1 MTENYQPEQY
11 WDSVAESIDER
22 GDLKIIAGDDEPY
35 YRYKRRLFLDL
46 FRRIDVRGKKVL
58 EIGSGPGGNL
68 QELTAMGAASVTGA
82 DISTKMIGVA
92 RRNLKNDSIQLV
104 KINGRELPF
113 PDRAFDLAFTSTVLQ
128 HNTNEAVLLQLIG
141 EICRVTNGEVILF
154 ERIESRIKGHE
165 SNLGRP
171 VSYYAGILGR
181 HGFELQSTL
190 FLPLQAS
197 YYVCGAI
204 RKLFNAR
211 TRKEGEHITGTA
223 RLLENL
229 TLPLTKVLDRIIPS
243 RRDVGMLHF
252 RRRSV
257 QAPV

>member
-1 MTENYQPEQY
+1 MTENYHPEQY
-11 WDSVAESIDER
+11 WDSVAESIDGRE
-22 GDLKIIAGDDEPY
+22 DLKIIAGDDEPY
-35 YRYKRRLFLDL
+35 YRYKRRLFLNL
-46 FRRIDVRGKKVL
+46 FRQVDVRGKKVL

-68 QELTAMGAASVTGA
+68 QELTTMGAETVTGA
-82 DISTKMIGVA
+82 DISAKMIGVA
-92 RRNLKNDSIQLV
+92 RRNLKDDAVQLV

-113 PDRAFDLAFTSTVLQ
+113 PDGAFDLAFTSTVLQ
-128 HNTNEAVLLQLIG
+128 HNTHEQTLLQLIG
-141 EICRVTNGEVILF
+141 EICRVTAGEVILF

-171 VSYYAGILGR
+171 IAYYKNILAG
-181 HGFELQSTL
+181 HGFELVGTR

-204 RKLFNAR
+204 RRLFNAR
-211 TRKEGEHITGTA
+211 SRKEGEHITGAA

-229 TLPLTKVLDRIIPS
+229 TLPITKVLDKIITS

-252 RRRSV
+252 RRVS
-257 QAPV
+257 